1 MKRIT
6 AVLKNCKLIDRVFA
20 IREKQI
26 YNALDAA
33 EMNIEQQIA
42 DAQIEYEKLFDKLGE
57 KDANYTCIINQLLGK
72 RETIRRGNLTK
83 EALAD
88 VRADLEA
95 DAEIDEGKEK

>member
-6 AVLKNCKLIDRVFA
+6 AVLKNCKLVDRVFS

-33 EMNIEQQIA
+33 EMNIEQQVA

-57 KDANYTCIINQLLGK
+57 KDANYTLIINQLLEK

-83 EALAD
+83 EALAE

-95 DAEIDEGKEK
+95 DAEIDEEK